1 MMTLPTTRNLPFT
14 GLCLLILLI
23 SLPLGAETIQEHLP
37 SGRYG
42 VAEYHQ
48 AEKSK
53 PAILVL
59 HGFLTTH
66 NFNTVRGIVELLAED
81 GNTVLAPTM
90 TLGINARQGGLSCDA
105 IHTHTLEQD
114 LEEIAFWINWL
125 SAHGHTHIVLIGH
138 SSGSL
143 ELLAYL
149 NKNPNPAVTKLI
161 ATSLVYADGF
171 NSDALVEEQVAAAQ
185 QKHRQ
190 GDRSLQ
196 TYTLSYCRNNFLA
209 PAYVYLS
216 YTAWTQARVLAALK
230 QSPVAVA
237 IIMGGNDKRFQNSW
251 VEKLKQSGAKVIIID
266 GASHFFDSHHEFDL
280 HDTILSLVK
289 HES

>member
-1 MMTLPTTRNLPFT
+1 MTILPTTRSLSLA
-14 GLCLLILLI
+14 GLILLSLLF
-23 SLPLGAETIQEHLP
+23 SLPLGADTIREHLP

-42 VAEYHQ
+42 VAAYHQ
-48 AEKSK
+48 GEMDK
-53 PAILVL
+53 PAVLVL

-66 NFNTVRGIVELLAED
+66 NFNTVMSMVELLAEH

-105 IHTHTLEQD
+105 IHTHTLEED
-114 LEEIAFWINWL
+114 LEEITFWINWL
-125 SAHGHTHIVLIGH
+125 SSRGHGHIVLIGH

-149 NKNPNPAVTKLI
+149 NKNPDPAVTKLI

-171 NSDALVEEQVAAAQ
+171 NSSALVEQQISEAQ

-196 TYTLSYCRNNFLA
+196 SYTLSYCRGNFLA
-209 PAYVYLS
+209 PPYVYLS
-216 YTAWTQARVLAALK
+216 YTTWTRQRVLAALQ
-230 QSPVAVA
+230 QSPVPVA
-237 IIMGGNDKRFQNSW
+237 IIMGGKDERFKQSW
-251 VEKLKQSGAKVIIID
+251 VQGLRQTGAEVITID

-280 HDTILSLVK
+280 HDAILSLLD
-289 HES
+289 